1 MEDIREQIEVANEV
15 GQAIS
20 TPLGMD
26 DVDEQDLEDELER
39 LVEEDL
45 QNQFKDVSVPTNGQK
60 GTSFPLVISL
70 YSSER
75 LHCSP
80 AVPAQPAKAKPSAE
94 EDEFAALGAEMG
106 I

>member
-45 QNQFKDVSVPTNGQK
+45 QNQFKDVAVPT
-60 GTSFPLVISL
+60 T
-70 YSSER
+70 
-75 LHCSP
+75 
-80 AVPAQPAKAKPSAE
+80 PSA
-94 EDEFAALGAEMG
+94 GG
-106 I
+106 KGS